1 MVGAMR
7 SLSTVRSI
15 LQAAGLCAFTALLVA
30 AEGGCGSDREEPAT
44 VPRGAGDG
52 SEGVGS
58 GGVGSGG
65 IGSGEAGEPTPGEPS
80 GEMSGL
86 PGLVGFVDDEGVQEQ
101 SCVDQF
107 VGVTE
112 LPPVIQFVVDTSGS
126 MNWVAGTERLPDSGE
141 RSKWEITRDALA
153 SAIANMPDAA
163 AVGLSYYPN
172 TGGGGAECNRPLAA
186 APIAR
191 LTPEH
196 RALIER
202 VNSAQTAQG
211 GTPTHAAYEFGV
223 DQLEASML
231 AGSRFLVLITD
242 GIPTFTLECDGDG
255 QTRVDGAPLIAS
267 VDERYRTEDIKTFV
281 IGSPGS
287 EPARA
292 ELSKMAF
299 VGGTGASGCST
310 ETAANCHFDMT
321 TAEDFSAALNQA
333 LGDIAEAA
341 LGCDYAVPEPPTG
354 RSRIDLN
361 DVSVVVE
368 SGGTPISEFLRSTSS
383 TCESGWQY
391 NNDQSSIVLCRS
403 TCDELTRLV
412 NEDPDVS
419 VRVKFGCALTPT

>member
-1 MVGAMR
+1 MR
-7 SLSTVRSI
+7 SLSAVRSI
-15 LQAAGLCAFTALLVA
+15 LQAAGVCVFTALLA
-30 AEGGCGSDREEPAT
+30 AGGAGCGSDREEPAT
-44 VPRGAGDG
+44 LPSAGDG
-52 SEGVGS
+52 AQGPGDGAVSDPTLPDPADGEMPGS
-58 GGVGSGG
+58 GAPGSGSAN
-65 IGSGEAGEPTPGEPS
+65 GST
-80 GEMSGL
+80 GL
-86 PGLVGFVDDEGVQEQ
+86 GFVDDESVGEAA
-101 SCVDQF
+101 CVDQF

-112 LPPVIQFVVDTSGS
+112 RPPVIQFVVDTSGS

-153 SAIANMPDAA
+153 SAIASMPDAA
-163 AVGLSYYPN
+163 AVGVSYYPN
-172 TGGGGAECNRPLAA
+172 TSGRGPECNRPLAA

-202 VNSAQTAQG
+202 VNAAQTAQG

-223 DQLEASML
+223 QQLEASSF

-267 VDERYRTEDIKTFV
+267 VDERFRDEAIKTFV

-287 EPARA
+287 EPARQ

-299 VGGTGASGCST
+299 VGGTGAAGCST
-310 ETAANCHFDMT
+310 ELAANCHFDMT
-321 TAEDFSAALNQA
+321 TAEDFSAALNEA
-333 LGDIAEAA
+333 LGDITEAT

-368 SGGTPISEFLRSTSS
+368 SGGSAVSEFQRSSS
-383 TCESGWQY
+383 PDCASGWQY
-391 NNDQSSIVLCRS
+391 NSDQTSIVLCRA
-403 TCDELTRLV
+403 TCDELTRLA
-412 NEDPDVS
+412 NEDPDIS

>member
-1 MVGAMR
+1 MR

-15 LQAAGLCAFTALLVA
+15 LQAAGVCVVTALLVA
-30 AEGGCGSDREEPAT
+30 AGGGCGSDSEEPVT
-44 VPRGAGDG
+44 IPPSGGDG
-52 SEGVGS
+52 SGATGS
-58 GGVGSGG
+58 GDGEGG
-65 IGSGEAGEPTPGEPS
+65 ESTDPDPADGQMSPPT
-80 GEMSGL
+80 
-86 PGLVGFVDDEGVQEQ
+86 GLVGLVDDEGVREQ
-101 SCVDQF
+101 ACADQF

-112 LPPVIQFVVDTSGS
+112 RPPVIQFVVDTSGS
-126 MNWVAGTERLPDSGE
+126 MNWVAGTERLPDNGE

-172 TGGGGAECNRPLAA
+172 TGGAGPECNRPIAA

-202 VNSAQTAQG
+202 VNSEQTALG
-211 GTPTHAAYEFGV
+211 GTPTHAAYEFGIE
-223 DQLEASML
+223 QLEASML
-231 AGSRFLVLITD
+231 TGSRFLVLLTD

-255 QTRVDGAPLIAS
+255 QTRVDGAPLVAS
-267 VDERYRTEDIKTFV
+267 VDERYRVEDIKTFV

-287 EPARA
+287 EPARE

-299 VGGTGASGCST
+299 VGGTGAAGCSP

-321 TAEDFSAALNQA
+321 TADDFSAALNQA

-341 LGCDYAVPEPPTG
+341 LGCDYAVPEPPRG

-368 SGGTPISEFLRSTSS
+368 SGGNAISEFQRATSS
-383 TCESGWQY
+383 DCDSGWQY
-391 NNDQSSIVLCRS
+391 NNDQTSISLCRS

-412 NEDPDVS
+412 NADPDIN

>member
-1 MVGAMR
+1 M
-7 SLSTVRSI
+7 VRSI
-15 LQAAGLCAFTALLVA
+15 LQAAEMCAFTALLGA
-30 AEGGCGSDREEPAT
+30 AAGGCGSAREEPAT
-44 VPRGAGDG
+44 IPPGSGDG
-52 SEGVGS
+52 ADGT
-58 GGVGSGG
+58 GSGG
-65 IGSGEAGEPTPGEPS
+65 IGSSGGGSSGRGSGDGEAGEPGPDPADGAMSPS
-80 GEMSGL
+80 

-101 SCVDQF
+101 ACVDQF

-112 LPPVIQFVVDTSGS
+112 RPPVIQFVVDTSGS
-126 MNWVAGTERLPDSGE
+126 MNWVAGTEQLPDNGE

-153 SAIANMPDAA
+153 SAVANMPDAA
-163 AVGLSYYPN
+163 AVGISYYPN
-172 TGGGGAECNRPLAA
+172 TGGGGPECNRPLAA

-191 LTPEH
+191 LTPDH

-211 GTPTHAAYEFGV
+211 GTPTHSAYEFGV
-223 DQLEASML
+223 EQLEASTL

-242 GIPTFTLECDGDG
+242 GIPTFTLECEGDG
-255 QTRVDGAPLIAS
+255 QARVDGAPLIAS
-267 VDERYRTEDIKTFV
+267 VDERYRGEDIKTFV

-287 EPARA
+287 EPARE

-299 VGGTGASGCST
+299 VGGTGAAGCST

-368 SGGTPISEFLRSTSS
+368 SGGSPISEFLRSTSS
-383 TCESGWQY
+383 NCDSGWQY
-391 NNDQSSIVLCRS
+391 NNDQTSIVLCSS

-419 VRVKFGCALTPT
+419 VRVKFGCALTPS